1 MLDFLEKRANALRAI
16 DFKKADEI
24 EKKMT
29 DFKNKDDNYKKI
41 TRPIFAYVIF

>member
-1 MLDFLEKRANALRAI
+1 MLEFLEKRANALRSI
-16 DFKKADEI
+16 DFKKVTEI

-29 DFKNKDDNYKKI
+29 DFKNKEDNYKKI